1 MRRIAEKKAELQ
13 RIREASSKLSTRNPQ
28 QLRRYIQ
35 LKEDS
40 QRLHNEINA
49 LEKEQHEKVQ
59 KLKELRRKID
69 SIKSKDKHAKRTRKH
84 LKKEYEMLQRE
95 LANADTSPNSKDL
108 LANITTSSES
118 SRSAPRV
125 IEIEQPVSL
134 KEGRLTDEEEED
146 EEVYGRS
153 PDQFGLREQAVVAN
167 QTERHIKKRVIAEK
181 ELERNEKVVSK
192 QLERIEKEMAENI
205 RRESELAKH
214 SYESAMKGVQTKSSR
229 RIDALSERLADLE
242 ALANRVEQRKQ
253 KDMINFSKLQLSKR
267 TFLIDII
274 ALVVSLLRNTLFFIA
289 TIRDR
294 FFYRRQQSQQ

>member
-35 LKEDS
+35 
-40 QRLHNEINA
+40 
-49 LEKEQHEKVQ
+49 
-59 KLKELRRKID
+59 
-69 SIKSKDKHAKRTRKH
+69 

-153 PDQFGLREQAVVAN
+153 PDQFGLREQAIVAN